1 MRKIYITPEI
11 KMSVFDKDSIV
22 TTSLTT
28 DVRNAL
34 TDSSSGL
41 KVNGKTLNSDQV
53 AVIKMGN

>member
-28 DVRNAL
+28 DVKNAL
-34 TDSSSGL
+34 TDSSGL
-41 KVNGKTLNSDQV
+41 KVNNKTLDSDQV